1 MRLLRGTA
9 LVSLVALLVA
19 PAHVE
24 AQSAV
29 APANSDIY
37 LARILRRGDSLVL
50 SASLNV
56 TPRAGYDNQPAF
68 LTDASGFLY
77 TAIDSTGQ
85 ADIWRYEIRTRRRT
99 RVTNTPESEYSP
111 TMMPG
116 SSRFSV
122 VRVEADSTQRLWSF
136 ALNGR
141 DPQIVIESLA
151 PVGYHAWLD
160 TLRVAAYVLG
170 TPSTLHVLRRDGSED
185 EVRASDIGR
194 SLQRIPA
201 QDWYSFVQ
209 HDSTKTPWIVAQPFD
224 GGAVSRLVRST
235 AEDEFFAWS
244 PDGSLYSASDSTILR
259 WNGVSGDG
267 SRWLPLASLA
277 PLRVKHISRLAVSP
291 DGRWLA
297 FVAEPAP

>member
-56 TPRAGYDNQPAF
+56 THRAGYDNQPAF